1 MGGIN
6 CNENGLINATDF
18 VKNNLTGTL
27 PPEVVALPELS
38 VFRLV
43 RSTFSGTIPS
53 PYSDLYWG
61 LTGNL
66 IDLSKMSRLKQ
77 LRLGQNRLGGYRDT
91 SKFGMGEDK
100 STFLD
105 LSWGRFRFRFFKIL
119 ISNLSAYFQC
129 NQLLFSPD
137 LIDLPSA
144 LLSTFGPIN
153 KSVIV

>member
-1 MGGIN
+1 MQSSYGNNIIIDDDGTTESRGFKWLTCNTECEWGGIN

-18 VKNNLTGTL
+18 VKMKNNLTGTL

-61 LTGNL
+61 LSGNL

-77 LRLGQNRLGGYRDT
+77 LRLGQNRLGG
-91 SKFGMGEDK
+91 
-100 STFLD
+100 
-105 LSWGRFRFRFFKIL
+105 
-119 ISNLSAYFQC
+119 
-129 NQLLFSPD
+129 
-137 LIDLPSA
+137 
-144 LLSTFGPIN
+144 
-153 KSVIV
+153 